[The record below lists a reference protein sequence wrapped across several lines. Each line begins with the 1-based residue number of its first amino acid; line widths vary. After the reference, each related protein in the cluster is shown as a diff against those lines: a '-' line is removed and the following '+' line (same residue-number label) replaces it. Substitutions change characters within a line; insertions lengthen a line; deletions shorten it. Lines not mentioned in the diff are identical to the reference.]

1 PEEISANGL
10 IVDGVIYL
18 RGCHT
23 RAGPS
28 PYCRHMRHGVFSVT
42 KSLGAAVA
50 LLRLAQTYGDQVF
63 DLKIKDYVTVTA
75 THDGWERVTF
85 GDALNMATGIGDNAP
100 QREPNEPMADENK
113 PKMFKWVEARTAKDK
128 LDISFSYGK
137 YPWGPGEVLRYNSTQ
152 TFVLAAAMD
161 SFLKRQAGPTA
172 HLWDMVATEVFQ
184 PLGIFHAPMLHTQE
198 ADGGRGIPL
207 LAVGLYPT
215 IDDIA
220 KLTILLH
227 NGGQHQGQQ
236 ILHAAKLAE
245 AVYKTKAMG

>member
-1 PEEISANGL
+1 VVRTQFAAELQQQTPIQPWSALQIPSRAQWLERFDGDAAPEEISANGL

-23 RAGPS
+23 RAGPY

-85 GDALNMATGIGDNAP
+85 GDALNMATGIGDNAL

-137 YPWGPGEVLRYNSTQ
+137 YPWGPRRRRPRAPDPGG
-152 TFVLAAAMD
+152 
-161 SFLKRQAGPTA
+161 GP
-172 HLWDMVATEVFQ
+172 Q
-184 PLGIFHAPMLHTQE
+184 P
-198 ADGGRGIPL
+198 GGL
-207 LAVGLYPT
+207 
-215 IDDIA
+215 
-220 KLTILLH
+220 
-227 NGGQHQGQQ
+227 
-236 ILHAAKLAE
+236 
-245 AVYKTKAMG
+245 